1 MSFPFDPSLYGTVP
15 TRTPGATLSLARGLI
30 SAAATKP
37 DAAITRRIAKIRK
50 SAKLL
55 QTAWVEAGRPSA
67 SGEDPRPYDVT
78 LDRCW
83 AALRT
88 RLEGCVQLGDDDHAP
103 RAGVMLSTIYP
114 NGLDFLR
121 LSYPE
126 EWAESERRLEMVKK
140 DKLAKELEELAGAPY
155 LPAIKKAH
163 AAYGTVLGITDK
175 KAPAVESVRVA
186 KPLRELQAA
195 IGAYVRAVVGQVEE
209 DDEESVAAAQEQ
221 LEPLVRAKRPR
232 GSAEPEEPIEAPLP
246 EAPAEGAA

>member
-175 KAPAVESVRVA
+175 KAPAV
-186 KPLRELQAA
+186 